1 MPTSSLTRSPP
12 SIGTERPAPTHMFP
26 LLPWLSSSPSSPS
39 FLLVRIN
46 QGIPTSTGFPLAPCS
61 SSTCTTLISAMAP
74 GGHWADAAFLHDLV
88 VAFFEAGAETGAHTA
103 EVRNAITSRM
113 DEMHHK
119 VTWEGIRQHI
129 QKLRRDQTSPQK
141 ANNGAGSAGSPT
153 KSATPRKR
161 KAPSKTSKVAP
172 EYYSDMDD
180 ELPFKAEDA
189 DDKMLAKRI
198 KME

>member
-1 MPTSSLTRSPP
+1 MASTQRSSASHKWDDVSHFALLRAFIEVTKPNKEA
-12 SIGTERPAPTHMFP
+12 IAKITEHM
-26 LLPWLSSSPSSPS
+26 
-39 FLLVRIN
+39 
-46 QGIPTSTGFPLAPCS
+46 QAHGFQTTCS
-61 SSTCTTLISAMAP
+61 
-74 GGHWADAAFLHDLV
+74 G
-88 VAFFEAGAETGAHTA
+88 
-103 EVRNAITSRM
+103 
-113 DEMHHK
+113 
-119 VTWEGIRQHI
+119 VTQHI

>member
-1 MPTSSLTRSPP
+1 MASTQRSSASHKWDDVSHFALLRAFIEVTKPNKEAIAKITEHMQAHGFQTTCSGVTYLTTQFSAPFSPF
-12 SIGTERPAPTHMFP
+12 SFF
-26 LLPWLSSSPSSPS
+26 LLPFRSCFFS
-39 FLLVRIN
+39 FIHV
-46 QGIPTSTGFPLAPCS
+46 FLARVFANRLRAS
-61 SSTCTTLISAMAP
+61 
-74 GGHWADAAFLHDLV
+74 
-88 VAFFEAGAETGAHTA
+88 
-103 EVRNAITSRM
+103 
-113 DEMHHK
+113 
-119 VTWEGIRQHI
+119 RQHI